1 MVNYLEIL
9 SEWMNQPHYLLLIL
23 VVTYFVA
30 GTVDFLIGTFNAAY
44 TKGVEFSSRTAQLGI
59 IRKLVTLA
67 LMILVVPL
75 ALMLPLDVG
84 IYSLTI
90 LYLGIAGSEVYSI
103 MGHVGIVKDGNKH
116 KNLVGTVFT
125 QLLGNVFRDKG
136 VENGIDKDEG

>member
-9 SEWMNQPHYLLLIL
+9 SQWMSQPHYLLLIL

-30 GTVDFLIGTFNAAY
+30 GTIDFLIGTFNAVY
-44 TKGVEFSSRTAQLGI
+44 TKEVEFSSRIAQLGI
-59 IRKLVTLA
+59 VRKLVTLA

-90 LYLGIAGSEVYSI
+90 LYVGIAGSEIYSI
-103 MGHVGIVKDGNKH
+103 MEHVGIVNDSHKY
-116 KNLVGTVFT
+116 KNLTGSLFT
-125 QLLGNVFRDKG
+125 QLLGDVYRAKG
-136 VENGIDKDEG
+136 VEKGTDKDE

>member
-9 SEWMNQPHYLLLIL
+9 AEWMSQPHYLLLIL
-23 VVTYFVA
+23 ILTYFIA
-30 GTVDFLIGTFNAAY
+30 GTLDFLIGTFNAAY
-44 TKGVEFSSRTAQLGI
+44 TEGVEFSSRTAQLGI
-59 IRKLVTLA
+59 VRKLATLA

-103 MGHVGIVKDGNKH
+103 MEHVGIVNDSHKY
-116 KNLVGTVFT
+116 KNLEGSLFR
-125 QLLGNVFRDKG
+125 QLLGNVYRAKG
-136 VENGIDKDEG
+136 VEKDEQG

>member
-9 SEWMNQPHYLLLIL
+9 SEWMSQPHYLLLIL

-30 GTVDFLIGTFNAAY
+30 GTLDFLIGTFNAIY
-44 TKGVEFSSRTAQLGI
+44 TEGVEFSSRTAQLGI
-59 IRKLVTLA
+59 VRKLATLA

-90 LYLGIAGSEVYSI
+90 LYVGIAGSEVYSI
-103 MGHVGIVKDGNKH
+103 MEHVGLVKDSH
-116 KNLVGTVFT
+116 KNLKGSLFT
-125 QLLGNVFRDKG
+125 QLLENVYRAKG
-136 VENGIDKDEG
+136 VEKDEQG